1 MFTTGVIRA
10 FTARHALS
18 GNFGPESVEPTHRYR
33 VELVCRTE
41 TLDENGFSFDIA
53 LLEKILAEEL
63 TAIDDRFLNA
73 LEFFR
78 DRQPSLENLAVY
90 LSGRIVSRLSET
102 DDRVRITRLEVKLW
116 ESDTAW
122 AAYETAP

>member
-18 GNFGPESVEPTHRYR
+18 GNFGPESVEHTHRYR

-102 DDRVRITRLEVKLW
+102 DDRVRITQLEVKLW

>member
-18 GNFGPESVEPTHRYR
+18 GDFGPESVEHTHRYR
-33 VELVCRTE
+33 VELICRTE
-41 TLDENGFSFDIA
+41 ELDGNGFGIDIA
-53 LLEKILAEEL
+53 LLERILAEEL
-63 TAIDDRFLNA
+63 GIIDDRFLNA

-90 LSGRIVSRLSET
+90 LAERFVSRLSDT
-102 DDRVRITRLEVKLW
+102 QGRGRVRRLEVRLW

-122 AAYETAP
+122 AAYETTL